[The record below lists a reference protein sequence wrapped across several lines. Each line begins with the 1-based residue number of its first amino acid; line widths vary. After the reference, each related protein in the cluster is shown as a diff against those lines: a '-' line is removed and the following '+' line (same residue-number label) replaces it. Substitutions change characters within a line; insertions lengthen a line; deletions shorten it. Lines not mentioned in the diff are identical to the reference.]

1 MADML
6 STGISGLL
14 GSQIALNTTSHNIAN
29 VNTDGYSRQR
39 VNFAARTPLQTGPF
53 YVGQGTTVGSVQRLY
68 DQYLTDQVRNATSGQ
83 SRYSTFGDL
92 ANRVDNLLGDTSAG
106 LQPALDAFYGAIQ
119 DLANYPA
126 DTTTRQALLGQ
137 ASALTS
143 RFHDLAAQFD
153 QLDQETSKR
162 IGATVDEINGIGQ
175 AIAKLN
181 AQIQAASSGGA
192 TPNDLLDQRDALVK
206 QLAGDVGVSVVP
218 QDDNTINVFVGN
230 GQPLVLGNQASTLS
244 VVGNAYDPTRA
255 EVATGTPPV
264 PISGQLSGGAL
275 GGLLD
280 FRTQML
286 DPARN
291 QLGRTATALAE
302 AFNAQH
308 HAGMDANGQL
318 GGDFFSL
325 GAPSVLRNSGNA
337 GSASVSAA
345 VADVSKLTAS
355 DYVLRYDGSAWSL
368 QRSDGTAVAMT
379 GSGTAADPFVAD
391 GLSFVVGGSAS
402 AGDSYLIQPT
412 RGAAASLQV
421 AIGDP
426 DAIAAATPVR
436 ASAAAGNTGSAALGA
451 PGITD
456 AGDPNLLATATITFT
471 SATTYQINGGAVQT
485 LPASGTIAANG
496 WSITLSGAPAAGDTF
511 TVAANSGGVGDNGNA
526 LALGNLADAGVLD
539 GGNTSVGAAY
549 GQLVAQVGSVAAQ
562 AKTGLAA
569 QTGLLNQAQQAQ
581 SNVSGV
587 NLDEEASNLVR
598 YQQSYQASARVIAV
612 ADTLFQTL
620 LGAVSGG

>member
-14 GSQIALNTTSHNIAN
+14 SSQIALNTTSHNIAN

-39 VNFAARTPLQTGPF
+39 VNFVARNPLQTGPF
-53 YVGQGTTVGSVQRLY
+53 YVGQGATVGSVQRLY

-83 SRYSTFGDL
+83 SRYGTFGDL
-92 ANRVDNLLGDTSAG
+92 ANRVDNLLADKNAG
-106 LQPALDAFYGAIQ
+106 LQPALDAFYGAVQ
-119 DLANYPA
+119 DLADFPA
-126 DTTTRQALLGQ
+126 DTPTRQALLGQ
-137 ASALTS
+137 ANALAS
-143 RFHDLAAQFD
+143 RFHGLAAQFD

-162 IGATVDEINGIGQ
+162 IGAAVDEINGIGQ
-175 AIAKLN
+175 AIARLN
-181 AQIQAASSGGA
+181 DQIQAASSTGA
-192 TPNDLLDQRDALVK
+192 APNDLLDRRDALVK
-206 QLAGDVGVSVVP
+206 QLAGDVGVSLVP

-230 GQPLVLGNQASTLS
+230 GQPLVLGNQASTLRTI
-244 VVGNAYDPTRA
+244 GDAYDPTRA
-255 EVATGTPPV
+255 EIAAGTPPV
-264 PISGQLSGGAL
+264 PISGQLSGGML

-280 FRTQML
+280 FRAQLL

-291 QLGRTATALAE
+291 QLGRTATALAT

-308 HAGMDANGQL
+308 RAGLDANGRL

-337 GSASVSAA
+337 GSASVAAA
-345 VADVSKLTAS
+345 VADVSRLTAS
-355 DYVLRYDGSAWSL
+355 DYVLSYDGSAWSL
-368 QRSDGTAVAMT
+368 KRSDGTAVAMT

-391 GLSFVVGGSAS
+391 GLSLVVGGSAN
-402 AGDSYLIQPT
+402 AGDSFAIQPT
-412 RGAAASLQV
+412 RGAAASLRV
-421 AIGDP
+421 AIDDP
-426 DAIAAATPVR
+426 DAIAAAVPVR
-436 ASAAAGNTGSAALGA
+436 AAAAAGNAGSATLGA
-451 PGITD
+451 PSITD
-456 AGDPNLLATATITFT
+456 AGDPNLLTTATITFV

-485 LPASGTIAANG
+485 LPASGTIGANG
-496 WSITLSGAPAAGDTF
+496 WSVTLNGAPAAGDTF
-511 TVAANSGGVGDNGNA
+511 TISANTGGIGDNGNA
-526 LALGNLADAGVLD
+526 LALGRLADTGVLD

-549 GQLVAQVGSVAAQ
+549 GQLVAQVGSTVAQ
-562 AKTGLAA
+562 VKTGLAA

-620 LGAVSGG
+620 LGAVGGR